1 MIDKEKVIIGL
12 EVCLKNTDQQDCPT
26 DCPYLSDCS
35 KYEDRVIFQPLMRD
49 ALALLKEQ
57 APRVMT
63 LEEALVDNNN
73 SIEISP
79 YVFVEIKGRNDIFI
93 GSVHD
98 DIYGDYH
105 SDDIKVRVYR
115 IWMSDSKTYSKADYM
130 KTVRFWNRKPTDEQR
145 LEVKWE

>member
-1 MIDKEKVIIGL
+1 MPDMGKVIDHL
-12 EVCLKNTDQQDCPT
+12 NECME
-26 DCPYLSDCS
+26 LSSLRSTWTFVRKDII
-35 KYEDRVIFQPLMRD
+35 KD

-57 APRVMT
+57 EPRVMT

-105 SDDIKVRVYR
+105 SNDIKVRVYR
-115 IWMSDSKTYSKADYM
+115 IWMSDSKTYPKADYM

-145 LEVKWE
+145 QAVKWE

>member
-1 MIDKEKVIIGL
+1 MKMSETEKAIENLNTAKLILCNQQMLTSEMCIRIGQA
-12 EVCLKNTDQQDCPT
+12 VTDAIT
-26 DCPYLSDCS
+26 
-35 KYEDRVIFQPLMRD
+35 
-49 ALALLKEQ
+49 LLKEQ
-57 APRVMT
+57 EPRVMT

-105 SDDIKVRVYR
+105 SNDIKVRVYR
-115 IWMSDSKTYSKADYM
+115 IWMSDSKTYPKADYM

-145 LEVKWE
+145 QAVKWE

>member
-1 MIDKEKVIIGL
+1 MADREKVIKGMEQFRADLKPFCGNHADWERFDDGL
-12 EVCLKNTDQQDCPT
+12 
-26 DCPYLSDCS
+26 S
-35 KYEDRVIFQPLMRD
+35 M
-49 ALALLKEQ
+49 LKEQ
-57 APRVMT
+57 EARVLT
-63 LEEALVDNNN
+63 IEEALVDNNN

-105 SDDIKVRVYR
+105 SNDIKVRVYR
-115 IWMSDSKTYSKADYM
+115 IWMSDSKTYPKADYM

-145 LEVKWE
+145 QEVKWE